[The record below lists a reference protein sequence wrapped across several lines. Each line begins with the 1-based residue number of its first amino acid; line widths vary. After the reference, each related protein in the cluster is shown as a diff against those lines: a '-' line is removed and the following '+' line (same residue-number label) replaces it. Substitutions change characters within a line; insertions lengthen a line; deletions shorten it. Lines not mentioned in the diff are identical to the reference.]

1 MADRTAS
8 GKGSSAWLG
17 CGDIPWLANMR
28 VKSRFNLLLLVFV
41 SVYVLVGLSY
51 GFGEVSTSS
60 SLRDNAGFRRI
71 ADLTADLRAGTL
83 AMESAANAVIGLEY
97 NGLMPVP
104 CQLIGHGKAHRAGT
118 QHCNP
123 FTHG

>member
-1 MADRTAS
+1 M
-8 GKGSSAWLG
+8 
-17 CGDIPWLANMR
+17 I
-28 VKSRFNLLLLVFV
+28 
-41 SVYVLVGLSY
+41 
-51 GFGEVSTSS
+51 
-60 SLRDNAGFRRI
+60 I
-71 ADLTADLRAGTL
+71 ALNFKTVEIKTGGH
-83 AMESAANAVIGLEY
+83 AANAVIGLEY